1 MKQNNN
7 NNRRARGRGP
17 RKPHGMGGGGH
28 NKGQGYDGGGQELR
42 VRGNAY
48 QVLEKYLQL
57 ARDAGSAGD
66 RVAAENF
73 LQHADHYYRV
83 LSAMNDGQRPRMG
96 GRELSVADV
105 NVQNVSQGLSAA
117 LYSSGGPNPQGD
129 SGMQGDGMPGQNPG
143 NQGGQGHGNQ
153 SHGGSGQGGHRQ
165 GGHQQGGHQQ
175 GGHQQ
180 GARSQGE
187 GQMSQNPQV
196 AVSGNVAQANGHGN
210 TYDNYADRSGQ
221 QPTYTPPVEPARV
234 AAPPPSE
241 DQPDYP
247 DELLPTATAP
257 ASPEAAVPD
266 EAEEG
271 VQRTLR
277 TPRPRLRGPR
287 RGPRQGDGRQ
297 AETRQGDPGQGPAE
311 SGE

>member
-1 MKQNNN
+1 
-7 NNRRARGRGP
+7 
-17 RKPHGMGGGGH
+17 MGGGGH

-83 LSAMNDGQRPRMG
+83 LSSMNDGQRPRMG

-117 LYSSGGPNPQGD
+117 LYSSGNPQGMSD
-129 SGMQGDGMPGQNPG
+129 PGMDGVPGQNQG
-143 NQGGQGHGNQ
+143 NQGGQGQGGQ
-153 SHGGSGQGGHRQ
+153 GQGGQGQGGQGHGGQGHGGQGGHQAGGHRQ

-180 GARSQGE
+180 NVRAQGD
-187 GQMSQNPQV
+187 GQPQ
-196 AVSGNVAQANGHGN
+196 SGGNVGPTNGHGN
-210 TYDNYADRSGQ
+210 SYGNYTERNAPQ
-221 QPTYTPPVEPARV
+221 QSQPSEPAR
-234 AAPPPSE
+234 AAGGSSSE
-241 DQPDYP
+241 EQPDYP
-247 DELLPTATAP
+247 DELLPTAAAPVAP
-257 ASPEAAVPD
+257 AAPEVADDPED
-266 EAEEG
+266 G

-277 TPRPRLRGPR
+277 APRARQRGPGR

-297 AETRQGDPGQGPAE
+297 GEGREARQGDGQGPND

>member
-1 MKQNNN
+1 MKQNN

-17 RKPHGMGGGGH
+17 RKPHGMGGGH
-28 NKGQGYDGGGQELR
+28 NKVQGYDGGGQELR

-57 ARDAGSAGD
+57 ARDAGAAGD

-117 LYSSGGPNPQGD
+117 LYNSGGPNPQGMSD
-129 SGMQGDGMPGQNPG
+129 SGMQGENVG
-143 NQGGQGHGNQ
+143 NQGGQQ
-153 SHGGSGQGGHRQ
+153 GGQGGQQGGGHRQ

-175 GGHQQ
+175 SGGHQHGGHQQ
-180 GARSQGE
+180 GARREGDGQSAAQGP
-187 GQMSQNPQV
+187 QMQGG
-196 AVSGNVAQANGHGN
+196 GNAAAGNGHG
-210 TYDNYADRSGQ
+210 TSYGSQVERHQ
-221 QPTYTPPVEPARV
+221 QASPPQASEPPR
-234 AAPPPSE
+234 AAAQPVGDE
-241 DQPDYP
+241 QPDYP
-247 DELLPTATAP
+247 DELLAAP
-257 ASPEAAVPD
+257 AAAPQPAD
-266 EAEEG
+266 DSEDG

-277 TPRPRLRGPR
+277 TPRSRLRGPGR
-287 RGPRQGDGRQ
+287 RGPRHGDNRQ
-297 AETRQGDPGQGPAE
+297 AEGREARPNEHGSNEPGE
-311 SGE
+311 

>member
-28 NKGQGYDGGGQELR
+28 NKGQGYEGGGQELR

-117 LYSSGGPNPQGD
+117 LYSSGGPNPQGGSD
-129 SGMQGDGMPGQNPG
+129 SEMQGEGMPGQNPG
-143 NQGGQGHGNQ
+143 NQGESRHPRPPGQPGSWRPAGPGWPPARPPRPAGWPSARRPPARSSAGGR
-153 SHGGSGQGGHRQ
+153 SHEAQ
-165 GGHQQGGHQQ
+165 HQQ
-175 GGHQQ
+175 
-180 GARSQGE
+180 
-187 GQMSQNPQV
+187 P
-196 AVSGNVAQANGHGN
+196 SGNVAQTNGHDGN
-210 TYDNYADRSGQ
+210 NYGNYADREEA
-221 QPTYTPPVEPARV
+221 QPTYSAPTEPPRA
-234 AAPPPSE
+234 AAPGPAE

-247 DELLPTATAP
+247 DELLPVAAAAAP
-257 ASPEAAVPD
+257 AAPQAPD
-266 EAEEG
+266 DAEDG

-277 TPRPRLRGPR
+277 APRPRLRGPR
-287 RGPRQGDGRQ
+287 RGPRQGDGRPGGGSGQ
-297 AETRQGDPGQGPAE
+297 ADPE
-311 SGE
+311 